1 MFGIGLPEMILI
13 LALALI
19 VVGPEKLPDLARSLA
34 KSILELKKTAEGLKK
49 SFAEDD
55 NPLSDIRPELE
66 DVTKSLKVNL
76 LDSPSSDWRQEDIPI
91 GVNPPPQSAPATTP
105 VDVDAEYTAVNPP
118 EAHSP
123 EDESDAAAAPAP
135 KKPEPDEP
143 AKEPVEAHH
152 DRQ

>member
-49 SFAEDD
+49 SFADEG

-66 DVTKSLKVNL
+66 DVTRSLKTNL
-76 LDSPSSDWRQEDIPI
+76 LDSPDSGWQDEATPI
-91 GVNPPPQSAPATTP
+91 GVNPQRPATATTAT
-105 VDVDAEYTAVNPP
+105 DIDAEYTAVNPP

-123 EDESDAAAAPAP
+123 EAVTDTATLPAD
-135 KKPEPDEP
+135 KEPDQDEP
-143 AKEPVEAHH
+143 AKRPVEAGH
-152 DRQ
+152 DQQ

>member
-49 SFAEDD
+49 SFAEEG

-66 DVTKSLKVNL
+66 DVTKSLKTNL
-76 LDSPSSDWRQEDIPI
+76 LDSPNADWKQEATPT
-91 GVNPPPQSAPATTP
+91 GVNPQQSTTTATA
-105 VDVDAEYTAVNPP
+105 DVDAEYTAVDQP
-118 EAHSP
+118 EVHSP
-123 EDESDAAAAPAP
+123 EADTEAAIVPAP
-135 KKPEPDEP
+135 KESDQDEP
-143 AKEPVEAHH
+143 AKSPVEAHH
-152 DRQ
+152 GQQ

>member
-49 SFAEDD
+49 SFAEEG

-66 DVTKSLKVNL
+66 DVTKSLKTNL
-76 LDSPSSDWRQEDIPI
+76 LDSPSSDWQQEVIPT
-91 GVNPPPQSAPATTP
+91 GVNPRQSTTSTTT
-105 VDVDAEYTAVNPP
+105 DMDAEYTAVNPL
-118 EAHSP
+118 ETDSP
-123 EDESDAAAAPAP
+123 ASATDDATMPAAKEPD
-135 KKPEPDEP
+135 PDEP
-143 AKEPVEAHH
+143 AKKPAEAHH
-152 DRQ
+152 GQQ